1 MTYKLFYK
9 LFVCTMEISPQK
21 AVIPLAEYLSDH
33 NIQISEIRL
42 NPELN
47 QGKIIFADDFPNL
60 NELVYEYEQLQPVCN
75 N

>member
-1 MTYKLFYK
+1 MTYKFFYK
-9 LFVCTMEISPQK
+9 LFGCAMEISPQK
-21 AVIPLAEYLSDH
+21 AVLPLAEYFSDH

-47 QGKIIFADDFPNL
+47 QGKIIFADDYPNL
-60 NELVYEYEQLQPVCN
+60 KELVYEYEQLQPVCN